1 MFCYLTFPSPTRP
14 PDRPPYLAML
24 HPPLLQLCRLL
35 LILFS
40 FISSTSPSITTTTVD
55 TSDTSGLTEPMKA
68 EMQSKEA
75 QSLLQKYQNTLHN
88 FQDATP
94 SRGIVFY
101 LAAARRL
108 RILLG
113 ISTSVEIQRE
123 KHFFFQHF
131 KVDEGETVLDTK
143 HQHKI
148 ILQYLDIAANA
159 GNPEAHRM
167 LGMIYSNGLLSVD
180 SNPSLSLLH
189 YHHAA
194 ASGDAE
200 SASAMGFRHY
210 HGVDVAKDCDVASIY
225 YEYAANAAMH
235 EMDHRTLLSWVTK
248 QFQCFFFVGYSI
260 VKYLFTANLT
270 HLLLFFIGTL
280 SFLSSSLVFFYTTN
294 QQIGTHGT

>member
-1 MFCYLTFPSPTRP
+1 
-14 PDRPPYLAML
+14 ML
-24 HPPLLQLCRLL
+24 HPPLPQLL
-35 LILFS
+35 LLLLLLLLS
-40 FISSTSPSITTTTVD
+40 FISSTSPSVTTTAD

-113 ISTSVEIQRE
+113 ISSSVEIQRE
-123 KHFFFQHF
+123 KHFFSQHF
-131 KVDEGETVLDTK
+131 KVDEGATVLDTK

-148 ILQYLDIAANA
+148 ILQYLDMAANS

-167 LGMIYSNGLLSVD
+167 LGMIHSNGLLSVD

-210 HGVDVAKDCDVASIY
+210 HGVGVAKDCDVASVY

-235 EMDHRTLLSWVTK
+235 DMDHRTLLTWVTK
-248 QFQCFFFVGYSI
+248 NFKKNCFFFHRSRQ
-260 VKYLFTANLT
+260 LLT
-270 HLLLFFIGTL
+270 HITFFHWY
-280 SFLSSSLVFFYTTN
+280 SFSFIFSRLYIYNKPTNWDTWHTTGVSKTSKMGEWWLC
-294 QQIGTHGT
+294 Q

>member
-1 MFCYLTFPSPTRP
+1 
-14 PDRPPYLAML
+14 
-24 HPPLLQLCRLL
+24 
-35 LILFS
+35 
-40 FISSTSPSITTTTVD
+40 
-55 TSDTSGLTEPMKA
+55 MKA

-123 KHFFFQHF
+123 KHFFSQHF
-131 KVDEGETVLDTK
+131 KVDEGATVLDTK

-148 ILQYLDIAANA
+148 ILQYLDMAASD

-167 LGMIYSNGLLSVD
+167 LGMIHSNGLLSVD

-210 HGVDVAKDCDVASIY
+210 HGVGVVKDCDVASVY

-235 EMDHRTLLSWVTK
+235 DMDHRTLLTWVTK
-248 QFQCFFFVGYSI
+248 KKKIVFFFSPKPSTSYTYYFFPLV
-260 VKYLFTANLT
+260 LF
-270 HLLLFFIGTL
+270 
-280 SFLSSSLVFFYTTN
+280 FLSSLVYIYNKPTNCDTWHTTGVSKTSKMGEWWLC
-294 QQIGTHGT
+294 Q

>member
-1 MFCYLTFPSPTRP
+1 
-14 PDRPPYLAML
+14 ML

-260 VKYLFTANLT
+260 RKIFNHCQSYTSIT
-270 HLLLFFIGTL
+270 FFHWYSFIPFFFSRFFLYNKPTNWHTWHIGVSKTSKMGEWWL
-280 SFLSSSLVFFYTTN
+280 CK
-294 QQIGTHGT
+294 

>member
-1 MFCYLTFPSPTRP
+1 
-14 PDRPPYLAML
+14 ML

-40 FISSTSPSITTTTVD
+40 FISSTSPSITTTTVV

-260 VKYLFTANLT
+260 RKIFIHCQSYTSIT
-270 HLLLFFIGTL
+270 FFHWYSFIPFFFFSRFFLYNKPTNWHTWHIGVSKTSKMGEWWL
-280 SFLSSSLVFFYTTN
+280 CK
-294 QQIGTHGT
+294 